1 MAAALRGRPGR
12 SFGPWGPPQ
21 YWAPCLG
28 VALVAM
34 FLFYAT
40 LQGLVRE
47 SAARAPVQASVP
59 AAFVQ
64 PPVTSDREEAARP
77 VRPAALPVASLVPL
91 EGAPVEPPRV
101 ATPTVKV
108 TKCIGP
114 SGEAEYSDGPCS
126 NGGLATTL
134 RLQ

>member
-1 MAAALRGRPGR
+1 
-12 SFGPWGPPQ
+12 
-21 YWAPCLG
+21 
-28 VALVAM
+28 M

-47 SAARAPVQASVP
+47 SAARAPVQASIP